1 MANTSGNH
9 VLETHVLAS
18 GSGGNS
24 ILISSKRTN
33 LLIDAGLSCRELL
46 RRLSTAGRGPGDISA
61 VIVTH
66 EHQDHI
72 RGAGVLSRRHGV
84 PIYMN
89 TATLEGTLAFVG
101 EMPTA
106 RTFST
111 GDALTVG
118 DLTVQTYPVPHD
130 AADPIG
136 LCVCNC
142 SKSVGVALD
151 MGYPTRLVKE
161 RLRGSNLLIL
171 EFNHDPE
178 MLRQCERPWELKQRI
193 MSKRGHMSNQAA
205 LEFLCEL
212 VHEELQAIV
221 LAHISREANSSEVL
235 HSLVSKRLRKI
246 GRSDVKIF
254 LGSQDEVGGP
264 IEI

>member
-1 MANTSGNH
+1 
-9 VLETHVLAS
+9 VLAS

-24 ILISSKRTN
+24 ILISSKEAN
-33 LLIDAGLSCRELL
+33 LLIDAGLSCKELL
-46 RRLSTAGRGPGDISA
+46 RRLKTAGRGPGDISA
-61 VIVTH
+61 VIITH

-84 PIYMN
+84 PIYIN
-89 TATLEGTLAFVG
+89 AATLEAAPASVG
-101 EMPTA
+101 EIPSA
-106 RTFST
+106 RDFAT
-111 GDALTVG
+111 GDALAVG
-118 DLTVQTYPVPHD
+118 DLTAQTYPVPHD

-136 LCVCNC
+136 LCVHNC
-142 SKSVGVALD
+142 KKSVGVALD
-151 MGYPTRLVKE
+151 MGYPTRLVRE

-178 MLRQCERPWELKQRI
+178 MLLECERPWEVKQRI

-205 LEFLCEL
+205 LDFLCEL
-212 VHEELQAIV
+212 VHDELDAIV
-221 LAHISREANSSEVL
+221 LAHISQEANSGDAL
-235 HSLVSKRLRKI
+235 RSLVSERLSEI

-264 IEI
+264 IGI